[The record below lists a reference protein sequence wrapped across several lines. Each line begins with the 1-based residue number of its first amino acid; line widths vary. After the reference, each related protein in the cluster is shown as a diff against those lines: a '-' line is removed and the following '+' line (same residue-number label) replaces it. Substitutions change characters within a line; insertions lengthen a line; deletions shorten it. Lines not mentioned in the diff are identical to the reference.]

1 MEHLIMVVHVLIAL
15 AIIGL
20 VLVQQGKGADMGAS
34 FGGGGSQTLFGG
46 RGSGNALTHATAIFA
61 ALFFATS
68 FALAVV
74 AKNKA
79 LDAGRINLPVPAAM
93 EMPVGVSSGS
103 VDEIPTVEQ
112 NAAPA
117 AGDLP
122 AEANEIPV
130 EQPSQ

>member
-1 MEHLIMVVHVLIAL
+1 MEHLILVVHVLVAIA
-15 AIIGL
+15 IVGL
-20 VLVQQGKGADMGAS
+20 ILIQQGKGADMGAS

-74 AKNKA
+74 AKNNA
-79 LDAGRINLPVPAAM
+79 LQRGQVGIPAPAAA
-93 EMPVGVSSGS
+93 EMPVQTPSKA

-122 AEANEIPV
+122 AESRDIPA
-130 EQPSQ
+130 Q